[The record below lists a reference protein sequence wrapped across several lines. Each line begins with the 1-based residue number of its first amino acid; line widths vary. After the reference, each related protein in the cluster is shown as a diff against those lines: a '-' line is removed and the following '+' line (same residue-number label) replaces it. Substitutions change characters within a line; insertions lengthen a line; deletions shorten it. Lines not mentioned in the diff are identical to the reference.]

1 MSRALFFRCC
11 LGLLLPLFD
20 VSAQVHQPV
29 PPPAIK
35 NLHWL
40 IGHWE
45 RISMKDGSSGY
56 EEWQKSG
63 ENELSGRG
71 VTLEDGDTILI
82 EKIRLVE
89 KENSI
94 YYVADVPEN
103 NRSVYFRLTSIDD
116 CSFTCVNPEHD
127 FPKKIVY
134 LKKGNQLVVT
144 ISDETRAIDYVFV
157 KR

>member
-1 MSRALFFRCC
+1 MV
-11 LGLLLPLFD
+11 LLLPLIH
-20 VSAQVHQPV
+20 VSAQVQQPSH
-29 PPPAIK
+29 PPAIK

-56 EEWQKSG
+56 EQWQKSG
-63 ENELSGRG
+63 ENELTGRG
-71 VTLEDGDTILI
+71 VTLEDGDTVLV

-89 KENSI
+89 KDNSI

-103 NRSVYFRLTSIDD
+103 NRSVYFRLTNIDAV
-116 CSFTCVNPEHD
+116 SFTCVNPEHD

-134 LKKGNQLVVT
+134 LKKGSQLIVT
-144 ISDETRAIDYVFV
+144 ISDESRAIDYVFV